1 MGYVS
6 DNDEEFAVYDH
17 DVIVSILR
25 GMAKANTP
33 LTGTFNAGA
42 DVLLTQILDVDP
54 KADQVYLDVNANEE
68 FNRHILVSKRIT
80 FTAFANGAKILW
92 HSAGVKDTRFEGLRA
107 FGLALPERLQRIQR
121 RGAFRVATP
130 MMNPVICKINVKKD
144 HQLTMPLFDICIEG
158 LGLIVP
164 TPPDPSFHRLVE
176 FRDCTIE
183 HPDLG
188 QLEVSLF
195 VKSLWE
201 ITLANGSK
209 ALRAGLEFTHR
220 DPKVQSKIQ
229 KFVYKLERHIIANQ
243 KGM

>member
-1 MGYVS
+1 VGYVS

-17 DVIVSILR
+17 DVIVNILR
-25 GMAKANTP
+25 GIAKGRIP

-42 DVLLTQILDVDP
+42 DVLLTQVLDVDP
-54 KADQVYLDVNANEE
+54 QQNLVYLDVNANEE
-68 FNRHILVSKRIT
+68 FNRHILQSKRIT

-92 HSAGVKDTRFEGLRA
+92 HSASVKDVEFEGLRA

-130 MMNPVICKINVKKD
+130 VLNPVICRINVKKD
-144 HQLTMPLFDICIEG
+144 HQLVMPLFDICIEG
-158 LGLIVP
+158 IGLIVP
-164 TPPDPSFHRLVE
+164 TPPDPSFGRLVE

-188 QLEVSLF
+188 EYPVSLF
-195 VKSLWE
+195 VKSIWE

-209 ALRAGLEFTHR
+209 ALRAGLEFTR
-220 DPKVQSKIQ
+220 PDPKVQSKIQ

-243 KGM
+243 KGN